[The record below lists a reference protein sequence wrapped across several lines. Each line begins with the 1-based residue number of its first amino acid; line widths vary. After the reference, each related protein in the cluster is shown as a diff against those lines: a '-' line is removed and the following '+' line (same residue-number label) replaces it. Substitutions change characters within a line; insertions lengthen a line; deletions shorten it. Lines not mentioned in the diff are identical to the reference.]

1 MSDISA
7 GAIEVGSVVDTIY
20 DTLLSGG
27 PLQGCIDAIRR
38 SIEAAAVVLTIDVR
52 GQSGDRLTVCSAD
65 YDDDMAARPGHAHV
79 DLESLLGSRAPN
91 ARPMLPEQLA
101 EFHHVTADAG
111 SSDDAR
117 YHLVM
122 IRNRAA
128 SPFDAEDSML
138 CAMLLSHIRRAF
150 ELAGRIGTT
159 DVERQV
165 YSSVLDKLSVGAIIL
180 DDKGA
185 VLQTTALAAEILNAR
200 DGLTT
205 HRGHLAATSA
215 SHDKELQLA
224 LKAALAGQPAEGEAM
239 AAPRA
244 VSVARDSGARDL
256 GLIVQPLGASAKSDS
271 KLRRS
276 SAVVF
281 IRDAERN
288 AELESG
294 MLRQLFDLTPAEA
307 AEARSLTTGLS
318 LDESAEA
325 LNISRNTAR
334 AHLRSIFSKSG
345 ITRQT
350 ELMRLMLNSAAVLGD
365 GPAHSLL

>member
-20 DTLLSGG
+20 DTLLGG
-27 PLQGCIDAIRR
+27 QPLQRCIDAIRT
-38 SIEAAAVVLTIDVR
+38 SIAAAAVVLTIDVR
-52 GQSGDRLTVCSAD
+52 GQSGDRLTICSAG
-65 YDDDMAARPGHAHV
+65 DDESGRPGHAQV
-79 DLESLLGSRAPN
+79 DIEALLGGRTA
-91 ARPMLPEQLA
+91 EHLA
-101 EFHHVTADAG
+101 DYHHVTADAG
-111 SSDDAR
+111 SSEDAR

-122 IRNRAA
+122 LRDRAS
-128 SPFDAEDSML
+128 SPFDAQHSML

-150 ELAGRIGTT
+150 ELAGRLGTT
-159 DVERQV
+159 DIERQV
-165 YSSVLDKLSVGAIIL
+165 YAGVLDKLSVGAIIL

-200 DGLTT
+200 DGLAT

-215 SHDKELQLA
+215 SDDRELQLA
-224 LKAALAGQPAEGEAM
+224 IRAALAGQPAEGEAM
-239 AAPRA
+239 ATPRA
-244 VSVARDSGARDL
+244 VSVARESGARDL
-256 GLIVQPLGASAKSDS
+256 GLIVQPLGASARSDS

-276 SAVVF
+276 AAVVF
-281 IRDAERN
+281 IRDADRN

-294 MLRQLFDLTPAEA
+294 TLRQLFDLTPAEA
-307 AEARSLTTGLS
+307 AVARSLTTGLS
-318 LDESAEA
+318 LDEAAEV

-350 ELMRLMLNSAAVLGD
+350 ELMRLMLNSAAVLGYANS
-365 GPAHSLL
+365 PPP

>member
-1 MSDISA
+1 MSDISSA
-7 GAIEVGSVVDTIY
+7 AIEVGSVVDIIY
-20 DTLLSGG
+20 DTLLSGR

-38 SIEAAAVVLTIDVR
+38 SIEVAAVVLTIDVR

-65 YDDDMAARPGHAHV
+65 ADDDGLAQPGYAHV
-79 DLESLLGSRAPN
+79 DLEALFGNRT
-91 ARPMLPEQLA
+91 PEHL
-101 EFHHVTADAG
+101 EEYHHVTADAG

-122 IRNRAA
+122 IRDRAA
-128 SPFDAEDSML
+128 SPFDAADSML

-307 AEARSLTTGLS
+307 AVARSLTTGLS

>member
-20 DTLLSGG
+20 DTLLSGQ
-27 PLQGCIDAIRR
+27 PLQRCIDAIRS
-38 SIEAAAVVLTIDVR
+38 SIAAAAVVLTIDVR
-52 GQSGDRLTVCSAD
+52 GQNGNRLTVCSAD
-65 YDDDMAARPGHAHV
+65 DEEGRPGHAQV
-79 DLESLLGSRAPN
+79 DIEALLGNRN
-91 ARPMLPEQLA
+91 AEHLA
-101 EFHHVTADAG
+101 DYHHVTADAG
-111 SSDDAR
+111 TSDDAR

-122 IRNRAA
+122 LRARDA
-128 SPFDAEDSML
+128 LPFDGQDSIQ
-138 CAMLLSHIRRAF
+138 CAMLLRHIRRAF
-150 ELAGRIGTT
+150 ELAGRLGTT
-159 DVERQV
+159 DIERQV
-165 YSSVLDKLSVGAIIL
+165 YAGVLDKLSVGAIIL

-185 VLQTTALAAEILNAR
+185 VLQTTALAAAVLSAH

-215 SHDKELQLA
+215 SDDKELQLA
-224 LKAALAGQPAEGEAM
+224 IRAALAGQLAEGEGM

-256 GLIVQPLGASAKSDS
+256 GLIVQPLGASARSDS

-276 SAVVF
+276 AAVVF
-281 IRDAERN
+281 IRDADRN

-294 MLRQLFDLTPAEA
+294 TLRQLFDLTPAEA
-307 AEARSLTTGLS
+307 AVARSLTTGRS
-318 LDESAEA
+318 LDEAAEV

-350 ELMRLMLNSAAVLGD
+350 ELMRLMLNSAAVLGYASA
-365 GPAHSLL
+365 PAP